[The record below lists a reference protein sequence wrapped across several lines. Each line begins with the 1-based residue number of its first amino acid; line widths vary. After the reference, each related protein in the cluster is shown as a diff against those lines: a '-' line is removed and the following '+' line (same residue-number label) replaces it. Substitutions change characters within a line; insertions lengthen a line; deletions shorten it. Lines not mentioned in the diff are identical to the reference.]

1 MELKETEMK
10 DLRVGCG
17 YDIHRLEDGFELWLG
32 GIRIDHSKGAV
43 AHSDG
48 DALIHAICD
57 ALLGSLALGDIGQ
70 HFPDTSER
78 FRGIDSKVL
87 LAECV
92 DMVEKKGYCI
102 GNVDAMLMLERPKI
116 KDYIP
121 EMRSTLAG
129 IMKIDAERVS
139 VKATTKEKLDAVGQ
153 ELGVEAS
160 AVVLVF
166 KK

>member
-1 MELKETEMK
+1 M
-10 DLRVGCG
+10 
-17 YDIHRLEDGFELWLG
+17 
-32 GIRIDHSKGAV
+32 

-70 HFPDTSER
+70 HFPDTSDR

-92 DMVEKKGYCI
+92 RMVEEKGYDI
-102 GNVDAMLMLERPKI
+102 GNVDAMLILERPKI

-121 EMRSTLAG
+121 EMRNTLAG
-129 IMKIDAERVS
+129 IMKIEPERVS

-166 KK
+166 RK